1 MPRSSRLFSI
11 ALVALFSLHA
21 AVPPLADVR
30 DLSGRLMNPFST
42 PSRIRVL
49 LFARSDCPITK
60 RYAPELR
67 RIAQEFKYRDVD
79 FWLVFP
85 DRSESVPDIRSTIDQ
100 FHFPGTPVLD
110 PKHALVRLANAT
122 VAPEAA
128 VFDASETLIYHGRID
143 DRYVDV
149 GKSKPAADVHDLE
162 NAITAALNHKP
173 VTEPVT
179 RAVGCS
185 LADVE

>member
-1 MPRSSRLFSI
+1 M
-11 ALVALFSLHA
+11 
-21 AVPPLADVR
+21 
-30 DLSGRLMNPFST
+30 
-42 PSRIRVL
+42 
-49 LFARSDCPITK
+49 
-60 RYAPELR
+60 
-67 RIAQEFKYRDVD
+67 
-79 FWLVFP
+79 
-85 DRSESVPDIRSTIDQ
+85 
-100 FHFPGTPVLD
+100 LD